1 MKKTIVIKVHPI
13 GSTKNTVA
21 KTPEKN
27 SGPLY
32 KVLPLDPKVG
42 ITGRPL
48 EDLRPGDVLFLS
60 GSEQHVIIESFSVTY
75 IDNLPTNKIYIHGM
89 DGSTHLLSEFVVVN
103 EPTSGATPGES
114 RKFDAPITKDKKLTD
129 EHCGRLVKVKK
140 AGSTQITGC
149 SFSELK
155 PGDIFYHR
163 GEAVQILCTN
173 KMSLIDTA
181 LTLYYPEDADSWD
194 TYESAEAPQVD
205 AQEPAKV
212 GTASAS
218 ESEVE
223 ARIIKVIKYG
233 TDTISGIPF
242 SELDWGDTFF
252 VRGIPCVN
260 YTETLDALKRNFFS
274 FWGKSFSFDDVD
286 AYEPA
291 EVPQVNVQ
299 DTVRNAGHS
308 ESRKSNTST
317 ANDSRIVK
325 GVKKGT
331 AALTGILFRDLKAGD
346 TFFQNGKP
354 ITVGEDAHLCGDASY
369 DGYLVYDRNGNS
381 YFPEDAD
388 PFEIQPQEA
397 HMERAAKN
405 LAFNNAQKA
414 TTNSTRGLPAVKGI
428 KKGTTVLTG
437 IFFQEL
443 EKGDIFFRNGEPV
456 TVGVGA
462 HKSCDDYV
470 VCDQDGKTYFFEDA
484 DLYTFEDMA
493 KNVDYD
499 RVVKVIKNRDGVI
512 RGCLY
517 RELKPGDF
525 FFYREHP
532 IDVKDFAGTFVG
544 SDGVQYN
551 DIVRSYANRLY
562 LPEEMDPYVPEKAKN
577 DKPAGKGSC
586 DGDRIFVKRNGISC
600 PCSVFSK
607 DLNVGDVVIA
617 INANALKEEDFDRCA
632 IVRRDGALATIT
644 VSNLQVNDKV
654 LALL

>member
-13 GSTKNTVA
+13 GSTKNTAA
-21 KTPEKN
+21 KIPEKN

-60 GSEQHVIIESFSVTY
+60 GSEQHVIIKSFSVTY
-75 IDNLPTNKIYIHGM
+75 IDNLLTNKIHGM
-89 DGSTHLLSEFVVVN
+89 DGSTHLLPEFVVVN
-103 EPTSGATPGES
+103 KPASGEAPGES
-114 RKFDAPITKDKKLTD
+114 RKSDAPITKDEKSTD
-129 EHCGRLVKVKK
+129 EHCARLVKVKK
-140 AGSTQITGC
+140 AGSTRITGC

-155 PGDIFYHR
+155 PGDIVYHR
-163 GEAVQILCTN
+163 GKAVQILCTN
-173 KMSLIDTA
+173 KISIIDTS

-194 TYESAEAPQVD
+194 AYEPAEAPQVD
-205 AQEPAKV
+205 
-212 GTASAS
+212 T
-218 ESEVE
+218 
-223 ARIIKVIKYG
+223 
-233 TDTISGIPF
+233 
-242 SELDWGDTFF
+242 
-252 VRGIPCVN
+252 
-260 YTETLDALKRNFFS
+260 
-274 FWGKSFSFDDVD
+274 
-286 AYEPA
+286 
-291 EVPQVNVQ
+291 Q
-299 DTVRNAGHS
+299 DTARNAGPNKNL
-308 ESRKSNTST
+308 ESDTST

-331 AALTGILFRDLKAGD
+331 AALTGLLFRNLKAGD

-388 PFEIQPQEA
+388 PFEIQPEEVHTDSA
-397 HMERAAKN
+397 TEN
-405 LAFNNAQKA
+405 LAFNNAQEA

-428 KKGTTVLTG
+428 KKGTSVLTG

-443 EKGDIFFRNGEPV
+443 ERGDIFFRNGEPV

-470 VCDQDGKTYFFEDA
+470 VCDQDGKAYFFEDV
-484 DLYTFEDMA
+484 DLYTFEDVA

-512 RGCLY
+512 RSCLY

-551 DIVRSYANRLY
+551 NIVRSYANRLY
-562 LPEEMDPYVPEKAKN
+562 LPGEMDPYVPEKARS

-644 VSNLQVNDKV
+644 VSDLRVNDKV